1 MADNIR
7 VGIPLNNV
15 DTAWLHMEDPTN
27 LMMITGMYI
36 FGQPLD
42 FERVR
47 DTIKYRMVGAFP
59 RFKHKISQQGLRAY
73 WVSDPKFDL
82 DAHLHRVALPPPGDQ
97 TALQDMVSDITS
109 TPLDFS
115 KPLWHLH
122 LIDNV
127 GTGCAVILRIHH
139 CVGDGTALMYVL
151 MSLTDTDADAPWPSA
166 QDVLQS
172 LPKRHGS
179 SGLLGGLLRLSSNV
193 LSTTRH
199 ITGTV
204 VHEGL
209 ESIFNPGHA
218 VDLAAD
224 ALSAGGA
231 LSKILLLSPDP
242 KTVYKGPLGVR
253 KRAAW
258 SQKIPLSDVKLI
270 GKAMGGTVND
280 VLLSAVT
287 GALRKYM
294 EHRGEPTAEVNIRAM
309 VPVDL
314 RPPEEARKLGNKF
327 GLIYLSLPIYI
338 NDPIERLEEVKRRMD
353 DIKSTPEAF
362 VAYQILNAL
371 GMTPQQISDRFVD
384 MFGAKST
391 AVMTNVRGPGQA
403 IYFAGVMIDT
413 LMFWVPQSGR
423 MGMGVSIFSYNNE
436 VTLGIATDATL
447 VPDPETIN
455 DCFEQEF
462 REMLEWVRLQAL
474 AKQTPPRNLEAPAT
488 PVKPK
493 PRKRTVKP
501 AVPATAAAASAG
513 QPNGSKR
520 RTTVPVPVAAGSP
533 LTATAAAEAA
543 GSVTS
548 THIAVPTN
556 GTAYCQAITKAG
568 TPCKNKALPG
578 DHLCRVHHSSETRLS

>member
-36 FGQPLD
+36 FRQPLD

-59 RFKHKISQQGLRAY
+59 RFKHKISRQGLRAY

-97 TALQDMVSDITS
+97 IALQDMVSDIMS

-151 MSLTDTDADAPWPSA
+151 MSLTDTEIDAPWPSA
-166 QDVLQS
+166 QDVLQA
-172 LPKRHGS
+172 LPKRRGS
-179 SGLLGGLLRLSSNV
+179 AGFLGGLLRLSSNV

-209 ESIFNPGHA
+209 ESIFNPSHA

-224 ALSAGGA
+224 AFSAGGA

-242 KTVYKGPLGVR
+242 KTVFKGPLGVR

-258 SQKIPLSDVKLI
+258 SQKIPLADIKLI

-294 EHRGEPTAEVNIRAM
+294 EQRGESTDEINIRAM

-314 RPPEEARKLGNKF
+314 RPPEDARKLGNKF
-327 GLIYLSLPIYI
+327 GLIYLALPIYI
-338 NDPIERLEEVKRRMD
+338 QDPIERLEEVKRRMD
-353 DIKSTPEAF
+353 DIKSTPEAY

-384 MFGAKST
+384 MFGAKSS
-391 AVMTNVRGPGQA
+391 AVMTNVRGPAQA
-403 IYFAGVMIDT
+403 IYFSGIEIDT

-423 MGMGVSIFSYNNE
+423 MGMGVSIFSYDNA
-436 VTLGIATDATL
+436 VVLGIATDATL
-447 VPDPETIN
+447 VPDPELIN
-455 DCFEQEF
+455 ECFEQEF

-474 AKQTPPRNLEAPAT
+474 AKKPAMASLPAPSMPTEAPA
-488 PVKPK
+488 K
-493 PRKRTVKP
+493 PRKQPPEPTSPSAEAAPPTARPKR
-501 AVPATAAAASAG
+501 AKRATEM
-513 QPNGSKR
+513 
-520 RTTVPVPVAAGSP
+520 PVASP
-533 LTATAAAEAA
+533 VVVGDAAEAP
-543 GSVTS
+543 V
-548 THIAVPTN
+548 AVAPSSN
-556 GTAYCQAITKAG
+556 GTQYCQAITKAG

-578 DHLCRVHHSSETRLS
+578 DHLCRVHQASA

>member
-1 MADNIR
+1 MAENIR

-27 LMMITGMYI
+27 LMMITAMYI
-36 FGQPLD
+36 FRQPLD
-42 FERVR
+42 YDRMR
-47 DTIKYRMVGAFP
+47 DTIRYRMVGTFP

-97 TALQDMVSDITS
+97 ATLQEIVSDIMS

-122 LIDNV
+122 LIENV

-151 MSLTDTDADAPWPSA
+151 MSLTDTDPDAPWPTE
-166 QDVLQS
+166 QDVLQAI
-172 LPKRHGS
+172 PRRRGS
-179 SGLLGGLLRLSSNV
+179 SGFLGGLLRLSTGV
-193 LSTTRH
+193 FSTTRQV
-199 ITGTV
+199 TGAV

-209 ESIFNPGHA
+209 ESIFNPSHA

-224 ALSAGGA
+224 AVSNAAA
-231 LSKILLLSPDP
+231 LGKLLLLPPDP
-242 KTVYKGPLGVR
+242 KTLYKGPLGVR

-258 SQKIPLSDVKLI
+258 SQKIPLSDIKLI

-287 GALRKYM
+287 GALRRYM
-294 EHRGEPTAEVNIRAM
+294 EGRGESTAEINVRAM

-314 RPPEEARKLGNKF
+314 RPPEEARRLGNKF

-338 NDPIERLEEVKRRMD
+338 HDPIERLEEVKRRMD

-371 GMTPQQISDRFVD
+371 GMTPQQISDRFID
-384 MFGAKST
+384 MFGAKAT
-391 AVMTNVRGPGQA
+391 AVMTNVRGPAQA
-403 IYFAGVMIDT
+403 IYFAGGKAET

-423 MGMGVSIFSYNNE
+423 MAMGVSIFSYDNA
-436 VTLGIATDATL
+436 VVLGIATDAAL

-462 REMLEWVRLQAL
+462 RDMLEWVRVQAL
-474 AKQTPPRNLEAPAT
+474 AKKSPPRSLEAPPPSAAGQAPASPRPASAAAKTDKPTRSRGRSVT
-488 PVKPK
+488 PIAVAVTGAAP
-493 PRKRTVKP
+493 P
-501 AVPATAAAASAG
+501 AVTHDAETTTA
-513 QPNGSKR
+513 
-520 RTTVPVPVAAGSP
+520 PVS
-533 LTATAAAEAA
+533 
-543 GSVTS
+543 S
-548 THIAVPTN
+548 N
-556 GTAYCQAITKAG
+556 GTQNCHATTKAG

-578 DHLCRVHHSSETRLS
+578 DHFCRVHHKA

>member
-36 FGQPLD
+36 FRQPLD

-82 DAHLHRVALPPPGDQ
+82 DAHLHRIALPPPGDQ
-97 TALQDMVSDITS
+97 GTLQDIVSDIMS

-122 LIDNV
+122 LIEGV

-139 CVGDGTALMYVL
+139 CIGDGTALMYVL
-151 MSLTDTDADAPWPSA
+151 MSLTDSEADAPWPSA
-166 QDVLQS
+166 QDVLQA
-172 LPKRHGS
+172 LPKRRGS
-179 SGLLGGLLRLSSNV
+179 GGLLGGLLRFSSGV
-193 LSTTRH
+193 LSTTRQ
-199 ITGTV
+199 ITGAV
-204 VHEGL
+204 VQEGL
-209 ESIFNPGHA
+209 ESIFNPSHA

-242 KTVYKGPLGVR
+242 KTVFKGPLGVR

-258 SQKIPLSDVKLI
+258 SHRIPVSDVKLI

-287 GALRKYM
+287 GALRRYM
-294 EHRGEPTAEVNIRAM
+294 EQRGESTEGINIRAM

-327 GLIYLSLPIYI
+327 GLIYLALPVFIE
-338 NDPIERLEEVKRRMD
+338 DPIERVEEVKRRMD

-371 GMTPQQISDRFVD
+371 GLTPQQISERFVD
-384 MFGAKST
+384 MFGTKSS

-403 IYFAGVMIDT
+403 IYFAGTMIDT

-423 MGMGVSIFSYNNE
+423 MGLGVSIFSYNNA
-436 VTLGIATDATL
+436 VILGIATDAAL

-462 REMLEWVRLQAL
+462 REMLEWVRAQAL
-474 AKQTPPRNLEAPAT
+474 AKKPAPPSLEAPSKPAAA
-488 PVKPK
+488 KPK
-493 PRKRTVKP
+493 AHKRV
-501 AVPATAAAASAG
+501 AVPASTASA
-513 QPNGSKR
+513 STSTA
-520 RTTVPVPVAAGSP
+520 TTAEPGTPATPGAATVAAPTS
-533 LTATAAAEAA
+533 AAP
-543 GSVTS
+543 SS
-548 THIAVPTN
+548 N
-556 GTAYCQAITKAG
+556 GTQHCQATTKAG
-568 TPCKNKALPG
+568 APCKNKAMLG
-578 DHLCRVHHSSETRLS
+578 SRFCRVHQMPA